1 MMKDN
6 NNIFNLINGKTTLF
20 NYTKDEVDLF
30 YESVPL
36 TSQKHMFESV
46 SKFIDTGYVDLSERM
61 NYLID
66 TIQTLDSDNLKMFE
80 DFVKEW
86 TETNPQMLWNML
98 HKDDQKLYKNQDRFY
113 SWISTLSDDMLD
125 HYVYLAADGK
135 RLHSKEVY
143 QATKHT
149 TVEIL
154 DGYIAISSTNLNAL
168 EKFKD
173 RMLQSNNFTYEHRI
187 KKHGE
192 LTIHSYVFDTNKPE

>member
-1 MMKDN
+1 MNIIRGDN
-6 NNIFNLINGKTTLF
+6 KLFDYTSDEANNFI
-20 NYTKDEVDLF
+20 
-30 YESVPL
+30 ESVPI
-36 TSQKHMFESV
+36 TSQKQMFQSV
-46 SKFIDTGYVDLSERM
+46 IKFINSGYIDLSHRM

-98 HKDDQKLYKNQDRFY
+98 HKDDQKLYKNQDKFY
-113 SWISTLSDDMLD
+113 EWISTLNDDMLD
-125 HYVYLAADGK
+125 HYVYRAADGK

-143 QATKHT
+143 QATQHT
-149 TVEIL
+149 TVEVL

-173 RMLQSNNFTYEHRI
+173 RMLSSNNFTYEHRI
-187 KKHGE
+187 KKHGDY
-192 LTIHSYVFDTNKPE
+192 TIHSYVFDTNKPE